1 MKVKPSTLAVALLL
15 CVGFLTSRCSGST
28 ATDAAVE
35 APTQSVQSTPTPS
48 DTSSDAATET
58 TPSESTPPDAIAT
71 GNVPDVVD
79 YDEYEATAIL
89 EDAGFV
95 VEVDYVDSSYDDDG
109 YVLDQDP
116 MGGSDADP
124 GSTIT
129 IEVGAA
135 E

>member
-1 MKVKPSTLAVALLL
+1 MNSQRKALALASALAFCLVL
-15 CVGFLTSRCSGST
+15 ASC
-28 ATDAAVE
+28 AV
-35 APTQSVQSTPTPS
+35 
-48 DTSSDAATET
+48 SSSPAATEFPT
-58 TPSESTPPDAIAT
+58 YSDEPTPSESVTDTASADPSNTETFVA

-79 YDEYEATAIL
+79 YEEEEATAIL

-95 VEVDYVDSSYDDDG
+95 VEVDYVDSDYEDDG

-129 IEVGAA
+129 LEVGSA